1 MKIWHRDIK
10 PDNNLIKIREDQ
22 PRGSSQGPRTY
33 MPEQAHPKRGIK
45 EEKKE
50 EKEKKRVRNETTSPH
65 TLIYKN
71 PFISSPDIPSKTF
84 FHSYIPSYIYVICNR
99 VKSKVYRV

>member
-1 MKIWHRDIK
+1 M
-10 PDNNLIKIREDQ
+10 
-22 PRGSSQGPRTY
+22 
-33 MPEQAHPKRGIK
+33 
-45 EEKKE
+45 EKKE

-84 FHSYIPSYIYVICNR
+84 FFIPTSRPISMLYATESNVKYIE
-99 VKSKVYRV
+99 YRKFISAFLKAT